1 MNKTERTILSG
12 FSFAGFLVP
21 CVLFVAMLISHMKV
35 GGDRVWIILI
45 PWPTFPLLMS
55 AEAGGG
61 AIGEFVALLISALAN
76 ALAYGLVGGL
86 VAFLYRRFS
95 FQPR

>member
-1 MNKTERTILSG
+1 MNKTERKILWG
-12 FSFAGFLVP
+12 FAFAGFLVP
-21 CVLFVAMLISHMKV
+21 CALFVVMLIIHLRV
-35 GGDRVWIILI
+35 GGDRVWMILI

-76 ALAYGLVGGL
+76 ALVYVLVGGI

>member
-1 MNKTERTILSG
+1 MNKTERTTVWG
-12 FSFAGFLVP
+12 FSLAGFLVSS
-21 CVLFVAMLISHMKV
+21 VLFVAMLISHMKV
-35 GGDRVWIILI
+35 GGDRVWMTLI

-61 AIGEFVALLISALAN
+61 AIGEFVAFLISALAN

-86 VAFLYRRFS
+86 VAFLYRRFA
-95 FQPR
+95 FQRR